1 MPQIAAARAQSTL
14 IALRAQL
21 ITPMPAE
28 KVTLL
33 PSVTSLWPEGEVSAM
48 MARTLS

>member
-1 MPQIAAARAQSTL
+1 MDAARAQCTL
-14 IALRAQL
+14 LAWRAQL
-21 ITPMPAE
+21 ITPMPAA

-33 PSVTSLWPEGEVSAM
+33 PSVTSLWPREEVSAM